1 MMIPHNMYDDAY
13 IYTVTCTMKHQV
25 IKDDNRDM
33 KYDNHSINND
43 NRSMN
48 EDNRSMNKENRI

>member
-1 MMIPHNMYDDAY
+1 MYDDTPWY
-13 IYTVTCTMKHQV
+13 VRWYTVTCTMKHQV

-43 NRSMN
+43 NRNMN
-48 EDNRSMNKENRI
+48 EDNHSMNKENRI